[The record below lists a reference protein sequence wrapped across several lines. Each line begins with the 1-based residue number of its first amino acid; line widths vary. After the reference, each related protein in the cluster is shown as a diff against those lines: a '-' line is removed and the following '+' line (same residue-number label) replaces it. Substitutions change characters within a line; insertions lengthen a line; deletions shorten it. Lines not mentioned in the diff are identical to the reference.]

1 MKEKKIMAEK
11 NYTVTGMS
19 CAACANAVEKALNK
33 NNDINASVNIA
44 TEKLNIEYDE
54 KKYDFDK
61 IREIVESAGY
71 GLVED
76 MTEDKKMELYQER
89 ITSLKNRLIL
99 AVIFVVPLLYISMG
113 HMLGATLP
121 EFLNPKVNPLNFALA
136 QFVLTLPIIYAGRDF
151 FSHGFKNLSRKSPT
165 MDSLIAI
172 GATSAVLYGIY
183 ATFRIVTVDP
193 EAHMDLY
200 YESAGTII
208 TLILFGKLLEAK
220 TKGQTSSAIKK
231 LIGLQPKKAK
241 IIENGAEKEV
251 LIEKLKVGDIVI
263 VKPGEKIAV
272 DGRIVE
278 GATSVDESML
288 TGESLPVSKKVG
300 DKVVG
305 GSINKNGSIRFEAT
319 EIGKNTVLSQIIKLV
334 EEAQGSKAP
343 ISRMADIVAAYFVP
357 IVIVIAIITGIAW
370 FLSGSGLVTALS
382 FFIAVLVIAC
392 PCALGLATPTSI
404 MVGTGKGAENGI
416 LIKSGEALE
425 TAHKIKTV
433 VFDKTGT
440 ITKGKPVLTDLIAYG
455 NYNEN
460 ELLKIAASVENDSEH
475 PLAEAIVNEA
485 KEKNIEIKPY
495 EKFRAMPGYG
505 IRATFEDKEVQIGNR
520 KLMENRKINVEI
532 SQKDYDILSNEGKT
546 PMYISIDNELAGLV
560 AVADVIKETS
570 NEAIEKLK
578 KMGIKT
584 IMLTGDNEKTAK
596 FIAKQV
602 GIDDVISEVLPYQK
616 SRKVKKLQEKDE
628 FVAMVGDGINDS
640 PALAQANV
648 GIAIGNGTDVAIESA
663 DIVLI
668 KNDLRDVAGAI
679 ALSKATITNIK
690 ENLFWAFFYNVLGI
704 PFAAGIFYAFFNGPK
719 LDPMIAA
726 FAMSF
731 SSVSVLGNALRLKFF
746 KVK

>member
-1 MKEKKIMAEK
+1 MTEK

-54 KKYDFDK
+54 KKYNFDK
-61 IREIVESAGY
+61 IRKIVESAGY

-76 MTEDKKMELYQER
+76 MTEDKKLELYQEK

-99 AVIFVVPLLYISMG
+99 AIVFVVPLLYISMG

-121 EFLNPKVNPLNFALA
+121 EFLNPKVNPLNFALV

-151 FSHGFKNLSRKSPT
+151 FSHGFKNLVRKSPT

-172 GATSAVLYGIY
+172 GATAAVLYWIY

-241 IIENGAEKEV
+241 IIENEVEKEV

-272 DGRIVE
+272 DGRIAE

-616 SRKVKKLQEKDE
+616 SQKVKKLQEKDE

-668 KNDLRDVAGAI
+668 RNDLRDVAGAI